1 MTTIQV
7 SQLRSDLSNV
17 ANKVAYTGERI
28 CVERNHKPLLAL
40 VPLDDMQLLEH
51 LEDKMDIELAKEA
64 LKRGEFIDWKDVKKE
79 LGLIGVGNSGTVKED
94 IHS

>member
-17 ANKVAYTGERI
+17 ANKVAYTGQRI
-28 CVERNHKPLLAL
+28 CVERNHKPLFAL
-40 VPLDDMQLLEH
+40 VPFDDMQLLER

-64 LKRGEFIDWKDVKKE
+64 LRRGEFIDWKDVKKE
-79 LGLIGVGNSGTVKED
+79 LGL
-94 IHS
+94 

>member
-17 ANKVAYTGERI
+17 ANKVAYTGQRI
-28 CVERNHKPLLAL
+28 CVERNHKPLFAL
-40 VPLDDMQLLEH
+40 VPFDDMQLLER

-79 LGLIGVGNSGTVKED
+79 LGL
-94 IHS
+94 